1 MKKIILPIL
10 VLVFSTIVYASEKSR
25 YIVTIDVVYNYV
37 YYSNGQEIG
46 REIGSTETYTF
57 TICAWGTGDAVREAG
72 GMIDRNLKKYIGT
85 DYYNGERCSKYLEY
99 GYSAN
104 GTAEKQG
111 PC

>member
-1 MKKIILPIL
+1 M
-10 VLVFSTIVYASEKSR
+10 VYASEKSK
-25 YIVTIDVVYNYV
+25 YIVTIDVVYEYV

-46 REIGSTETYTF
+46 RKKSPTETYIF

-72 GMIDRNLKKYIGT
+72 GTIDRNLKKYIGT

-99 GYSAN
+99 GYSAK